1 MQTRSICWVL
11 ALIHRH
17 IINLSHTLKVIKS
30 SYWCVCACVYWLTG
44 WMGVYP
50 LTAPLSLSLS
60 LRREERAALPCP
72 RAGFHQWYAADGKG
86 GRGLWPDFHVFQGM
100 SSWVHCPYHSAVLE
114 VTLEL
119 RSTTRLTLNSGPG
132 AESRCVSGIWNNRGS
147 AWYLIWKI
155 PQLYKKDIALRTLIT
170 CLLCDTKC

>member
-1 MQTRSICWVL
+1 MQIKQQAKQLQTRSIWWVL
-11 ALIHRH
+11 TLIHRH

-119 RSTTRLTLNSGPG
+119 HSTTRLTLGTLGLVQKVDVFPVFETTEG
-132 AESRCVSGIWNNRGS
+132 A
-147 AWYLIWKI
+147 L
-155 PQLYKKDIALRTLIT
+155 DI
-170 CLLCDTKC
+170 CNGYGKYHN